1 MKDKYFTTNDF
12 NLSCYLILK
21 GLPIVSIEKDGN
33 RGIFV
38 FDYDKSIDSYYQE
51 YFDLNTQVPLKS
63 FLTVSKD
70 LKNRLHQMLSKEDYV
85 AR

>member
-21 GLPIVSIEKDGN
+21 GLPILSIEKDGN

-38 FDYDKSIDSYYQE
+38 FDNDRNIDTYYQE
-51 YFDLNTQVPLKS
+51 YFDLNTQVPLKA

-70 LKNRLHQMLSKEDYV
+70 LKNRLHQTLAKEEHA